1 MNETIK
7 TLLGRRSVRSFED
20 KAVPNELVELIIE
33 CGKYAANGGGGQPW
47 HFTVVTNRRWM
58 DAVSALN
65 KEIYLQSPV
74 ERLRIKAQN
83 PEYSDF
89 YKAPMAIIVSGN
101 SPRAVADC
109 ANATQN
115 MALAAASLGLGSC
128 YIASFKSC
136 YAGEEGKKLFDEL
149 PIPEGYEPQ
158 FALALGYPKGDIP
171 EAAPRKENITA
182 YFE

>member
-7 TLLGRRSVRSFED
+7 TLLSRRSVRSFED
-20 KAVPNELVELIIE
+20 KPVPKDLVNAIIE
-33 CGKYAANGGGGQPW
+33 CGKYAATGGGAQPW
-47 HFTVVTNRRWM
+47 HFTVVTNRQWM
-58 DAVSALN
+58 DDVSKLN

-101 SPRAVADC
+101 SPRAQADC

-115 MALAAASLGLGSC
+115 MAVAAASLGLGSC
-128 YIASFKSC
+128 YIASFKACADSE
-136 YAGEEGKKLFDEL
+136 AGKALFSQL
-149 PIPEGYEPQ
+149 PLPEGFEPQ
-158 FALALGYPKGDIP
+158 FALALGYPKGDAP
-171 EAAPRKENITA
+171 EAAPRS
-182 YFE
+182 